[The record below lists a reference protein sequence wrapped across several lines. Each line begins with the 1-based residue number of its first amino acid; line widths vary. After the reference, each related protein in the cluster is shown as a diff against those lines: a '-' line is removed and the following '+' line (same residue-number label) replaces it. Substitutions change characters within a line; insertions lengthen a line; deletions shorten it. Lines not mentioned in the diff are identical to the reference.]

1 MLATF
6 FFVYTAH
13 ACHTTLQREE
23 KEKEK
28 KSQSLQQQQQQ
39 QQMTQIAQ
47 QQQQQQQLQ
56 QASASP
62 TFRKQDI
69 SQLRKED
76 VRILQRKLCYVVGL
90 PASIAREEVLKKKE
104 YFG

>member
-1 MLATF
+1 LLNPITPF
-6 FFVYTAH
+6 S
-13 ACHTTLQREE
+13 QREE

-39 QQMTQIAQ
+39 QQMTQLAQ
-47 QQQQQQQLQ
+47 QQQQQQQLQQQQQQQQ